1 MAETLSPDNFSPA
14 GEVYMEGI
22 ENQKTDNE
30 MVELVADALSA
41 LGFSASSQ
49 ETGGGICCVILERK
63 GGGEIVWGT
72 ADFNWG
78 ASIIDKDGEFT
89 SSIDTTCPS
98 DSQDVAAIVEAI
110 RCPSLSAGAATTGTV

>member
-1 MAETLSPDNFSPA
+1 
-14 GEVYMEGI
+14 MEGI

-30 MVELVADALSA
+30 MVELVAEALSA

-78 ASIIDKDGEFT
+78 ASVVDANGEIE
-89 SSIDTTCPS
+89 SSIQTSCPS
-98 DSQDVAAIVEAI
+98 DSQDIASIVEAI
-110 RCPSLSAGAATTGTV
+110 RGPSVSAGAATTSKV